1 MILDGNTEV
10 VLPCGRMY
18 QIQNHGMVRQG
29 TSGCTAVRVWRT
41 AKSQGLGQV
50 GDCEGVGVAAGQSE
64 SMS

>member
-1 MILDGNTEV
+1 MILDGNAEV
-10 VLPCGRMY
+10 VMPCGRIY

-29 TSGCTAVRVWRT
+29 ASGCTAVRVWGT